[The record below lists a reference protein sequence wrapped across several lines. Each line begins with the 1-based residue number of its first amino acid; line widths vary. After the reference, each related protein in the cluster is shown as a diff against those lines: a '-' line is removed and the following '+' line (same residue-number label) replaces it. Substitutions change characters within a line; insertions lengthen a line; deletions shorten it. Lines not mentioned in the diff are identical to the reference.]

1 MKINFNVSFVNHKG
15 QPTKDIIGE
24 KVAEALFSA
33 GMQNNQI
40 NNDDK
45 YKAYK
50 LCRSISEA
58 QGEVEISTEEGT
70 LIKNVCVNY
79 MTAGGY
85 GQLYEL
91 IEGK

>member
-1 MKINFNVSFVNHKG
+1 MKINFNVPFMDYKG
-15 QPTKDIIGE
+15 QPTQQIIGE
-24 KVAEALFSA
+24 EIAKALFNA
-33 GMQNNQI
+33 GMRNNQI
-40 NNDDK
+40 GNEDK
-45 YKAYK
+45 YQAYK

-58 QGEVEISTEEGT
+58 NGEVEISTEEAT
-70 LIKNVCVNY
+70 LVKNICANC